1 MEECVVSAVFKEEL
15 KVFYTQILNIKRS
28 HVNVS
33 YPVCETVE
41 HERTPAGPHVGSER
55 RRGNGVRDG
64 TLSTTLNLHQK
75 TRMLRR
81 VWSRFFFLVGL

>member
-33 YPVCETVE
+33 YRVVNEHQRVHMLGRSVAVVTV
-41 HERTPAGPHVGSER
+41 
-55 RRGNGVRDG
+55 
-64 TLSTTLNLHQK
+64 
-75 TRMLRR
+75 
-81 VWSRFFFLVGL
+81 